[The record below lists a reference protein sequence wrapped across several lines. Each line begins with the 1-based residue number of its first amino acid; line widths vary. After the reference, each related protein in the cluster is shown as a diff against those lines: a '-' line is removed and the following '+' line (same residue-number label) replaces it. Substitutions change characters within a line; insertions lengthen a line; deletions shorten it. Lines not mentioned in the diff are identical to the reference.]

1 MILGSPSNL
10 ASESDL
16 FAFLDELV
24 DAAKNR
30 KEDAAIGQ
38 FDKYLDKTFGD
49 KVLEIIQ
56 RKHLNHIDVYKA
68 AGMDRRLFSKTVNNK
83 NYKLSKNSVISL
95 ILALEVDFDEADDL
109 MHRAGF
115 SFSHCT
121 KQDVIVE
128 YFIKKKI
135 YSIQFLNEVFTFLE
149 LPVLC

>member
-1 MILGSPSNL
+1 
-10 ASESDL
+10 
-16 FAFLDELV
+16 
-24 DAAKNR
+24 
-30 KEDAAIGQ
+30 
-38 FDKYLDKTFGD
+38 
-49 KVLEIIQ
+49 
-56 RKHLNHIDVYKA
+56 
-68 AGMDRRLFSKTVNNK
+68 MDRRLFSKTVNNK